1 MRKIMAV
8 MMFLAFNATT
18 VYADEYPSEE
28 TVRFALNCMQQLGG
42 QTDENLYACLCRY
55 DKIRAAMPFSE
66 YEEAVTFERNK
77 SMPGEKGGFF
87 RDNARGEGFYKQ
99 LKTVRKEVL
108 KSCPV
113 AKRVTIDKTKVKNS
127 ATN

>member
-1 MRKIMAV
+1 MRKLLAV

-18 VYADEYPSEE
+18 AYADEYPSEE
-28 TVRFALNCMQQLGG
+28 TVRYALNCMQQLGG

-66 YEEAVTFERNK
+66 YEEAVTYERNK
-77 SMPGEKGGFF
+77 AMPGEKGGFF
-87 RDNARGEGFYKQ
+87 RDNERGAGFYKT
-99 LKTVRKEVL
+99 LKAVRKDVT

-113 AKRVTIDKTKVKNS
+113 ARRVTIDKSKVQNS
-127 ATN
+127 ATK